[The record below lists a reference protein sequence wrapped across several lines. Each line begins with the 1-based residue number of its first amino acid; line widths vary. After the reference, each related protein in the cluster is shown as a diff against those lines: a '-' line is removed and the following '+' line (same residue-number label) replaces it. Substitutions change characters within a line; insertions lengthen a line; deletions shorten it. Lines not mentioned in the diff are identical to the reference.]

1 MSVKASA
8 ETLRSIPIFAD
19 CEPVHLQV
27 LAFSA
32 IQQQF
37 PAGADILVQDQ
48 VGNAGYLLL
57 SGAVS
62 LFRDDG
68 AGIAQLGEAGPGAF
82 LGETAMIAGGAY
94 AMTARATV
102 PVDTVRIER
111 ALFVR
116 VAEEYPE
123 FGTRVFRALARRL
136 EGTLGEF
143 TDAKLLFDRARSFSN
158 L

>member
-19 CEPVHLQV
+19 CDAVHLQV

-32 IQQQF
+32 VRQQF
-37 PAGADILVQDQ
+37 SAGAEILVQNQ
-48 VGNAGYLLL
+48 PCTAGYLILNGSVTL
-57 SGAVS
+57 S
-62 LFRDDG
+62 RDDG
-68 AGIAQLGEAGPGAF
+68 AGPAGVGEAGPGAF
-82 LGETAMIAGGAY
+82 LGETAMIAGGAS
-94 AMTARATV
+94 TLTVRATV
-102 PVDTVRIER
+102 PVETVRIDR
-111 ALFVR
+111 TLFIR

-136 EGTLGEF
+136 DGSLGTL
-143 TDAKLLFDRARSFSN
+143 TDTKLLFDRARPFSN